1 SAYDSILDV
10 IVTDNKTPDLQKKFP
25 VYRGVL
31 CFHSKFFRSALN
43 GPFLEYGSDVCEMED
58 FSIAR
63 FEMFYHWMNTGKA
76 MDRGSALASV
86 ELFVFA
92 DFYAIPN
99 LKDHAIGL
107 YFSFIFM
114 EFSIRWSM
122 IDEIYA
128 TTPENSAMRRLA
140 IDIIPKTCSLQNFK
154 CQVAEA
160 NMTKEAI
167 MDLVEVIF
175 ERRLDP
181 NKLFPDGLE
190 KLEQEG
196 NASDSV
202 TNEHDSEAMD

>member
-1 SAYDSILDV
+1 
-10 IVTDNKTPDLQKKFP
+10 
-25 VYRGVL
+25 
-31 CFHSKFFRSALN
+31 
-43 GPFLEYGSDVCEMED
+43 MED

-92 DFYAIPN
+92 DFYAIPD

-114 EFSIRWSM
+114 EFSIHWSM
-122 IDEIYA
+122 IGEIYA

-167 MDLVEVIF
+167 MDWVEVIF

-181 NKLFPDGLE
+181 NKLFLDGLE
-190 KLEQEG
+190 SFWAWMCDFVGRICKRYHCHAELEQEG

-202 TNEHDSEAMD
+202 TNEHASEAMD